1 MHYFRMN
8 KRKLKKIEK
17 EILKRKLD
25 SDRAEAY
32 KNRLVPVDKKK
43 LNLGNSYETPPDYY
57 KDIEFTCVDCGSKET
72 WLAEQQKWW
81 CEEVGGYYFT
91 TAIRCR
97 NCREI
102 EKERKAEARRIH
114 LEGILKKKEK

>member
-1 MHYFRMN
+1 MN